1 MKMIR
6 IGLIGY
12 GNWARQAYLPVLRED
27 KENEIV
33 AYIFP
38 IRSLNSQLV
47 PKENGICYIMSLHS
61 NCVFVITDSYA
72 PAI

>member
-33 AYIFP
+33 AAAALTQLTRSRIKNDLGSGIDIFP
-38 IRSLNSQLV
+38 NFQ
-47 PKENGICYIMSLHS
+47 N
-61 NCVFVITDSYA
+61 
-72 PAI
+72 

>member
-33 AYIFP
+33 AAAALTHNNLLLP
-38 IRSLNSQLV
+38 PPPTS
-47 PKENGICYIMSLHS
+47 
-61 NCVFVITDSYA
+61 
-72 PAI
+72 